1 MKREKQRDNAQN
13 QTFTVDDLY
22 DHYYNELV
30 LWADSILNNMDEA
43 EDLVQD
49 FFVRLW
55 EKKLNEN
62 LKEEGLRSYLYVSVR
77 NMAVRRL
84 KEQKRMTPLSDV
96 IEAER
101 NWEDTDFS
109 REEIVNRVLQE
120 LDKLPPRSRE
130 VLECVHLKNM
140 KYAEAAAYLGL
151 SVATV
156 KTLLVRSLKTLR
168 ESVSGSAFLV
178 YVLICRGK
186 DI

>member
-1 MKREKQRDNAQN
+1 
-13 QTFTVDDLY
+13 
-22 DHYYNELV
+22 
-30 LWADSILNNMDEA
+30 
-43 EDLVQD
+43 
-49 FFVRLW
+49 
-55 EKKLNEN
+55 
-62 LKEEGLRSYLYVSVR
+62 
-77 NMAVRRL
+77 
-84 KEQKRMTPLSDV
+84 MTPLSDV

-101 NWEDTDFS
+101 IWEDTDFS